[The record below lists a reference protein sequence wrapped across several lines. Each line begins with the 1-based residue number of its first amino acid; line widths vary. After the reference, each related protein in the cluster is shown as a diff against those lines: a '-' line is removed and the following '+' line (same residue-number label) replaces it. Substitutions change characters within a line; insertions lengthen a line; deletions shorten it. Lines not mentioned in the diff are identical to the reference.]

1 MVSEHVYA
9 FNQRENAADTAYCYV
24 SCPASYDQDRN
35 KAILREGNSLN
46 SFTFLLEYFISLLSL
61 LDYCDFLSYSLWH
74 KLNKLNLLI
83 IYFIHSLIYPFI
95 HLLTIAH
102 TYLLLQIYNI
112 PVVNVATQLFLGKWG
127 RLYGK
132 KKIISYKKRNY
143 KKSIVAFDPNG
154 VVGQVSKRLGYKGV
168 GRLPT
173 K

>member
-1 MVSEHVYA
+1 M
-9 FNQRENAADTAYCYV
+9 
-24 SCPASYDQDRN
+24 
-35 KAILREGNSLN
+35 
-46 SFTFLLEYFISLLSL
+46 
-61 LDYCDFLSYSLWH
+61 
-74 KLNKLNLLI
+74 
-83 IYFIHSLIYPFI
+83 
-95 HLLTIAH
+95 
-102 TYLLLQIYNI
+102 
-112 PVVNVATQLFLGKWG
+112 VNVATQLFLGKWG